1 MQILSGPSCHT
12 QARQAPLPQH
22 NHDHGKNP
30 NPHHGGGLIPMEA
43 VHIAHDVA
51 MIGMSLPGAHHG
63 HSFDPMES
71 FCGTPPEKGMFDA
84 FTGGTRVHQGLTVMS
99 AAAAA
104 GATYHGVEMLRH
116 GHYAH
121 GANHLV
127 MGAGSATMALA
138 MATGSHGLHQASS
151 VLMGAH
157 GVMEVGLGVQSFL
170 KADTTKGKAMAL
182 TTAIHGA
189 CLAGAQLTNNA
200 LFTIPLYLGMGAAT
214 ATQVALAHSN

>member
-104 GATYHGVEMLRH
+104 GAPTTVSRCF
-116 GHYAH
+116 
-121 GANHLV
+121 
-127 MGAGSATMALA
+127 
-138 MATGSHGLHQASS
+138 ATGTTPTEPTTWSWVPVAPPWPSRWPQDPTDCIKQAP
-151 VLMGAH
+151 
-157 GVMEVGLGVQSFL
+157 F
-170 KADTTKGKAMAL
+170 
-182 TTAIHGA
+182 
-189 CLAGAQLTNNA
+189 
-200 LFTIPLYLGMGAAT
+200 
-214 ATQVALAHSN
+214 